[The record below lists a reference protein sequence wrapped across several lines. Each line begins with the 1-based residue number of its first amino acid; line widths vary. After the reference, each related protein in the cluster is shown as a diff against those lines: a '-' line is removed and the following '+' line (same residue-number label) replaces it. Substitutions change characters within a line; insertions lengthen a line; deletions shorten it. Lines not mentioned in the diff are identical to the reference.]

1 MGDVIIQKLDAVDQD
16 QVGRFRM
23 EDTEDLPLQ
32 IFIRR
37 DARKSAAAH
46 LTQTYVAK
54 LTNSNEVIGY
64 VSMMCAE
71 VKLEQSYSIH
81 DKPGADRFV
90 FQPAVRI
97 ARLAVCNGWRRHEFR
112 VGPRLLDIALAVILS
127 NIQPHA
133 GCRFI
138 VLDAKRKSINFYER
152 NGFRLLDTPTNRAA
166 KSPLMFLD
174 LKPVV

>member
-1 MGDVIIQKLDAVDQD
+1 MGDVIIQKLDAAGQD
-16 QVGRFRM
+16 QVSRFRM
-23 EDTEDLPLQ
+23 EDAEDRPLE

-54 LTNSNEVIGY
+54 LTDSNKVIGY

-71 VKLEQSYSIH
+71 IKLAQSYSIH
-81 DKPGADRFV
+81 DKPGADKFEY
-90 FQPAVRI
+90 QPAVRI
-97 ARLAVCNGWRRHEFR
+97 ARLAVGNGWRRHELRF
-112 VGPRLLDIALAVILS
+112 GPRLLSAAIGIILG

-138 VLDAKRKSINFYER
+138 VLDAKKKSINFYER
-152 NGFRLLDTPTNRAA
+152 NGFRLLDTPTNREAD
-166 KSPLMFLD
+166 SPLMFLD
-174 LKPVV
+174 LKPAA

>member
-1 MGDVIIQKLDAVDQD
+1 MGDVIIQKLGAAGQD

-23 EDTEDLPLQ
+23 EDPEDFPLQ
-32 IFIRR
+32 HFIRR
-37 DARKSAAAH
+37 DARKSAKAH

-54 LTNSNEVIGY
+54 LTANNHVIGY

-71 VKLEQSYSIH
+71 VKLAKSYSIH
-81 DKPGADRFV
+81 DKPGADKYE

-97 ARLAVCNGWRRHEFR
+97 ARLAVCDGWRRHKLR
-112 VGPRLLDIALAVILS
+112 VGPQLLDIALAVILS
-127 NIQPHA
+127 NIQPYA

-138 VLDAKRKSINFYER
+138 VLDAKRKSISFYER

-166 KSPLMFLD
+166 TSPLMFLD